1 MTDWDLP
8 RPPASALVLTGLGM
22 EYGVPQDV
30 SLRGTRLTPDAL
42 CDPRTVVTAHQE
54 LQIIRNLLTVVDEDV
69 PLGIE
74 AGMRYHL
81 TTHGIW
87 GFALSSSPT
96 LRTAIAVGLR
106 FVNLTFAF
114 TRMSAIEQDNGMQL
128 VLDGSHLP
136 SDVRRFLVERELA
149 SAVHL
154 ARQLLSDP
162 SAVIGVHFR
171 HPAPAATAAT
181 APYVKAF
188 GVRPTFDAACDAAMV
203 RAELLDR
210 ALPQADAHTAAVT
223 EAQCRRL
230 LADRRARAGI
240 AGKVRDRM
248 AAQPGAMPN
257 IETVAAELHMSSRSL
272 RRRLTAEGTSYRAL
286 ADEVREHLAEELLA
300 TRALSV
306 GEIGSRLG
314 YAATPAFTTAFKRWK
329 GISPRAY
336 VPR

>member
-1 MTDWDLP
+1 MIDWDLP

-30 SLRGTRLTPDAL
+30 SLRGTRLAPDAL
-42 CDPRTVVTAHQE
+42 DDPQTTVTPHQE
-54 LQIIRNLLTVVDEDV
+54 LQIIRNLLAALGEDV

-106 FVNLTFAF
+106 YVNLTFAF
-114 TRMSAIEQDNGMQL
+114 TRMSAVEQDNGMQL

-162 SAVIGVHFR
+162 SAVIGVNFR
-171 HPAPAATAAT
+171 HPAPAATA
-181 APYVKAF
+181 PYEKAF
-188 GVRPTFDAACDAAMV
+188 GVRPTFDAAGNCAMV
-203 RAELLDR
+203 VAELLDR

-223 EAQCRRL
+223 EAQCLRL

-240 AGKVRDRM
+240 AGKVRDRL
-248 AAQPGAMPN
+248 AAQPGAMPS
-257 IETVAAELHMSSRSL
+257 IETAAAELHMSSRSL

-286 ADEVREHLAEELLA
+286 ADEIRERLAEELLA
-300 TRALSV
+300 TKALSV
-306 GEIGSRLG
+306 EEIGRRLG

-329 GISPRAY
+329 GIPPRAY

>member
-1 MTDWDLP
+1 MTDWDLH
-8 RPPASALVLTGLGM
+8 RAPASALVLTGLGM
-22 EYGVPQDV
+22 EHGVPQEV
-30 SLRGTRLTPDAL
+30 GLRGTRLTPEAL
-42 CDPRTVVTAHQE
+42 GDPQTTVTGHQE
-54 LQIIRNLLTVVDEDV
+54 IQIIRNLLTALGEDV

-96 LRTAIAVGLR
+96 LRTAAAVGLR
-106 FVNLTFAF
+106 YVNLTFAL
-114 TRMSAIEQDNGMQL
+114 TRMSAIEQDNGIQL
-128 VLDGSHLP
+128 VLDDSHLP
-136 SDVRRFLVERELA
+136 SDVRRFLVERELT
-149 SAVHL
+149 SIVHL

-162 SAVIGVHFR
+162 SAVIGVQFR
-171 HPAPAATAAT
+171 HPAPAATA
-181 APYVKAF
+181 PYEKAF
-188 GVRPTFDAACDAAMV
+188 GVRPTFDAAANAANV
-203 RAELLDR
+203 PAELLNR

-230 LADRRARAGI
+230 LADRQARAGI
-240 AGKVRDRM
+240 AGKVRDRLV
-248 AAQPGAMPN
+248 ARPGAMPDM
-257 IETVAAELHMSSRSL
+257 ETVAAELHMSSRSL

-300 TRALSV
+300 TKALSV
-306 GEIGSRLG
+306 EEIGRRLG

-329 GISPRAY
+329 GITPRAY

>member
-8 RPPASALVLTGLGM
+8 RPPASALVLAGLGM
-22 EYGVPQDV
+22 EHGVPQDV
-30 SLRGTRLTPDAL
+30 SLRGTRLAPDAL
-42 CDPRTVVTAHQE
+42 GDHRTTVTPHQE
-54 LQIIRNLLTVVDEDV
+54 LQIIRNLLAALGEDV

-74 AGMRYHL
+74 AGLRYHL

-106 FVNLTFAF
+106 YVNLTFAF
-114 TRMSAIEQDNGMQL
+114 TRMSAVEHGNGMQL

-149 SAVHL
+149 SAVHM

-162 SAVIGVHFR
+162 SAVIGVHFG
-171 HPAPAATAAT
+171 HPAPAATAL
-181 APYVKAF
+181 YEEAF
-188 GVRPTFDAACDAAMV
+188 GVRPTFDAPGNAAV
-203 RAELLDR
+203 VLAELLDR

-240 AGKVRDRM
+240 AGTVRDRL
-248 AAQPGAMPN
+248 AAQPGAMPS
-257 IETVAAELHMSSRSL
+257 IETASAELHMSSRSL

-300 TRALSV
+300 TKALSV
-306 GEIGSRLG
+306 EEIGRRLG
-314 YAATPAFTTAFKRWK
+314 YAATPAFTAAFKRWK
-329 GISPRAY
+329 GVSPRAY
-336 VPR
+336 VPG